1 MAESLQ
7 LVPQACANANM
18 PMLLQVIGNPSL
30 ALQALAEGFSCL
42 PASSGDQILQ
52 YYELTIGVGETV
64 GILLAFYAFFLVASY
79 VALTVLYRQ
88 KQ

>member
-1 MAESLQ
+1 M
-7 LVPQACANANM
+7 
-18 PMLLQVIGNPSL
+18 MLLQVSGNPSL

-79 VALTVLYRQ
+79 VALTLLYRQ